1 MSITNLNTDGARAI
15 YLALLGG
22 GDPRLGP
29 YNYKYPSV
37 VVTGSFPV
45 TAPRIQNIDDL
56 KTYWF
61 GGHTGLPRVSSTPL
75 GVNSLYNRAPYIDQG
90 SLQTRGI

>member
-1 MSITNLNTDGARAI
+1 MNLNTDGARAI

-29 YNYKYPSV
+29 YNYQYPNV
-37 VVTGSFPV
+37 VVTGRFPV
-45 TAPRIQNIDDL
+45 AALKIRTIDDL
-56 KTYWF
+56 KICWF
-61 GGHTGLPRVSSTPL
+61 GGGAGLPRVSSTPL

-90 SLQTRGI
+90 SLQTRSI